1 MDPKNQP
8 AYPLL
13 EGLLCIKGL
22 TLQPTYTNADV
33 ASLFG
38 MTVRTIQSRTANGSL
53 PSRKLIGRA
62 RFLPIDL
69 ETFLVESKKSE
80 DV

>member
-13 EGLLCIKGL
+13 EALLYVKEL
-22 TLQPTYTNADV
+22 TLQATYTNADV
-33 ASLFG
+33 ASLFDVS
-38 MTVRTIQSRTANGSL
+38 VRTIQSRASDGGL

-62 RFLPIDL
+62 RFLPVDL
-69 ETFLVESKKSE
+69 EEFLSGSK